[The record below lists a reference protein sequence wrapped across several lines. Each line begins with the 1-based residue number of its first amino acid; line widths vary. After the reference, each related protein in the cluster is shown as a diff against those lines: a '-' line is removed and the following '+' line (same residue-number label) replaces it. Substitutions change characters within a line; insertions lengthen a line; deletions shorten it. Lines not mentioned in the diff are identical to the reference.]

1 MKAALLVLATFLVT
15 KNVGQLIKLP
25 QDVTWSST
33 KHSKSDESDSGDSR
47 TEAPSEDVGSSKNSP
62 QGSNNLPSPATS
74 CKLQRSR
81 WRLTSEGCISEWI
94 TTAKCYGHC
103 LSYLEPIP
111 LKNRKVAGQLFTSK
125 CECCQ
130 STGLVHTEVTLHCPG
145 SRNKTVK
152 LQQPTGCK
160 CKDCLDISTDK
171 TGAVMNALL
180 RHSTYLGCASVHR
193 GS

>member
-62 QGSNNLPSPATS
+62 QGSNNLPSPEKPVDKVVIPSASSHGSKAKFPPATS

-152 LQQPTGCK
+152 LQQPTCFK
-160 CKDCLDISTDK
+160 HRISNGEFIVD
-171 TGAVMNALL
+171 
-180 RHSTYLGCASVHR
+180 
-193 GS
+193 